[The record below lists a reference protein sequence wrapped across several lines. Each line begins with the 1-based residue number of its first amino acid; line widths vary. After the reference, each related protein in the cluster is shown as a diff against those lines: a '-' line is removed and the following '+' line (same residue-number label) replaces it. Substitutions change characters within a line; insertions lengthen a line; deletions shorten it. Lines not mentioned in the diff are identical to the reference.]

1 MAISYTRKFSH
12 KDWIDF
18 VDSVQAGGTNGVN
31 TRFHAI
37 EGEFDAISQVVAAI
51 NTALQGPPPAPHT
64 LSLSPVLAPI
74 GAPPWL
80 QELGFVGVPA
90 AGNPPAFAPSASGF
104 MPVVL
109 PNGATIQ
116 GLRVTGLS
124 AGGFLQVNLVRALL
138 TGGTPDSIV
147 LAQNTFANVGTAAAF
162 DLTANP
168 QGSNTVVDN
177 GQYKYFVQAALN
189 NGNTTLAAGGTTLL
203 AFQITYSA

>member
-1 MAISYTRKFSH
+1 MAISYKRQFSH

-18 VDSVQAGGTNGVN
+18 VDSVVAGGTNGIN
-31 TRFHAI
+31 IRMHAI
-37 EGEFDAISQVVAAI
+37 EAEFDALSQVVAAI
-51 NTALQGPPPAPHT
+51 NTALQGPPPAQRT
-64 LSLSPVLAPI
+64 LSLSPVLASV

-80 QELGFVGVPA
+80 QELGAVGVPA
-90 AGNPPAFAPSASGF
+90 SGQPPAFAGSASGF

-124 AGGFLQVNLVRALL
+124 AGGFLQVFLNRALL

-147 LAQNTFANVGTAAAF
+147 LAQNTFANVAAAAAF
-162 DLTANP
+162 DLQANP

-177 GQYKYFVQAALN
+177 SQYKYFVSASLN